1 MKRRHRRIRDDR
13 FNRRRKKRTPRL
25 VVKILLASLIGFTA
39 WQWGHVGIIQAKAWL
54 APILIERA
62 WADSRAHGVDI
73 KPWPWAD
80 TWPVAE
86 MSVPSL
92 GIRQIILSGDSG
104 RVLAFGP
111 GHTEQSAQP
120 GAAGLAM
127 VSAHRDTYF
136 QFLQELKA
144 GDDIFLNTVDA
155 TRRYE
160 VKEFAVVDQ
169 RHYQVDSNN
178 FYDPLPTRSA
188 SLILVPCYSFDA
200 IRAGGD
206 QRFLVFAVS
215 SLEEII

>member
-1 MKRRHRRIRDDR
+1 MLARLIRGLL
-13 FNRRRKKRTPRL
+13 L
-25 VVKILLASLIGFTA
+25 VSVLIGV
-39 WQWGHVGIIQAKAWL
+39 WQIGQVALFHAKAL
-54 APILIERA
+54 VAENLIERA
-62 WADSRAHGVDI
+62 WQATLKGETRVR
-73 KPWPWAD
+73 PWPWAD

-144 GDDIFLNTVDA
+144 GDDIFLHTVD
-155 TRRYE
+155 TKRRYE

-169 RHYQVDSNN
+169 RHYQVDANN
-178 FYDPLPTRSA
+178 FYDPLPIRSA
-188 SLILVPCYSFDA
+188 SLILVTCYPFDA

-206 QRFLVFAVS
+206 QRFLVLAVTS
-215 SLEEII
+215 NEEII